1 MKSLLGLLEPEEFVG
16 KLWHRAARGDA
27 RPRFPEAASKL
38 EDARRSLGVVFRG
51 LGGAPALSIVGI
63 GAGASGHRTSWR
75 ERFSSA
81 SAAPAARRDS
91 QALYLPAVVD
101 LWPDRA
107 DNQALH
113 LWLAAFFAHLPP
125 RPPETPGPARDLAIL
140 RSVAR
145 ATDHALAA
153 APGLRSVHAKLS
165 EMVLSARAARAL
177 PPVEATVERA
187 VRALLARDG
196 RAFAHACEDARR
208 GGSANSLPA
217 LRAGPALGR
226 GDRHRGRRGAGCCRR

>member
-16 KLWHRAARGDA
+16 KLWHRAVHGDA
-27 RPRFPEAASKL
+27 RPRFPEAASRL

-51 LGGAPALSIVGI
+51 LGGAAALSIVGI
-63 GAGASGHRTSWR
+63 GAGESGHRTSRR

-81 SAAPAARRDS
+81 SAAPTARRDS

-145 ATDHALAA
+145 ATDQALAA
-153 APGLRSVHAKLS
+153 APGLRPVYAKLS
-165 EMVLSARAARAL
+165 EMVLSARAARAAARGGGSRTRSSRPACPRRACICARVRRRACGGSVNGL
-177 PPVEATVERA
+177 PPV
-187 VRALLARDG
+187 
-196 RAFAHACEDARR
+196 
-208 GGSANSLPA
+208 
-217 LRAGPALGR
+217 RAGPALGR